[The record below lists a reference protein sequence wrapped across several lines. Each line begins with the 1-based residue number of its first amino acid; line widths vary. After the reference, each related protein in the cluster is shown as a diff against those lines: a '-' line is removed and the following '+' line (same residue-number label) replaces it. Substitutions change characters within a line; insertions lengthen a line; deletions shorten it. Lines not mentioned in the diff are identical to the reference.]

1 MNIRKSLILS
11 HIVVW
16 ILPFFMTFF
25 ILASA
30 FAGLMLYAS
39 SGNHVMAE
47 SGFQFNVISNAVR
60 AVVFHGIRHRESP
73 SSWGWVM
80 EITDPL
86 QNYVILEKN
95 GTLIYQYGNEKY
107 EAERQD
113 ILQRGIKENLAL
125 ENGNRSYSLV
135 DGLKYEY
142 VYKEDIRG
150 DTYFFYMLAS
160 HPVDRN
166 DNAIEE
172 AFRNMA
178 KFIGIMLVIF
188 IVLTSFFLS
197 RFLIRR
203 ILSPLRKLKKGAE
216 EIRKGNLSVHID
228 HGKDDE
234 FKPAVDAFNLMA
246 GRLKE
251 TLEEKERNEE
261 RRKELIAAISHD
273 IRTPLTSIKAYVE
286 GLLDHVASTPEMEER
301 YLRVIQKKADVLDR
315 LINQLFLLSKL
326 DIGEKAVP
334 LETLEL
340 SSSISRFV
348 EENRLNWEKN
358 GASFTLEGMDDFRV
372 RANTL
377 LLERIIENLVSN
389 SIRYKKKNLVHI
401 TIRIEK
407 KGDMAEVHVLD
418 DGPGVPEE
426 ALSRLKEAFYRTDS
440 ARSAT
445 DSGSGLGLSIVYR
458 AVKLMKGTL
467 NFRNR
472 KPEGL
477 EAVFTLP
484 MEEKHEEKNTD
495 H

>member
-1 MNIRKSLILS
+1 M
-11 HIVVW
+11 
-16 ILPFFMTFF
+16 
-25 ILASA
+25 
-30 FAGLMLYAS
+30 
-39 SGNHVMAE
+39 
-47 SGFQFNVISNAVR
+47 
-60 AVVFHGIRHRESP
+60 
-73 SSWGWVM
+73 
-80 EITDPL
+80 
-86 QNYVILEKN
+86 
-95 GTLIYQYGNEKY
+95 
-107 EAERQD
+107 
-113 ILQRGIKENLAL
+113 
-125 ENGNRSYSLV
+125 

-178 KFIGIMLVIF
+178 RFIGIMLVIF

-358 GASFTLEGMDDFRV
+358 GASFILEGMDDFRV

-389 SIRYKKKNLVHI
+389 SIRYKKKDLVHI

>member
-11 HIVVW
+11 HIVAW
-16 ILPFFMTFF
+16 ILPFVMTFF
-25 ILASA
+25 ILAST
-30 FAGLMLYAS
+30 FAGLMLYAA

-47 SGFQFNVISNAVR
+47 SGFQFNIISNAVR
-60 AVVFHGIRHRESP
+60 SVVFHGIRHGQPP
-73 SSWGWVM
+73 SSWGWIM
-80 EITDPL
+80 EITDPV

-95 GTLIYQYGNEKY
+95 GVLLYRYGNEKY
-107 EAERQD
+107 EQERQD
-113 ILQRGIKENLAL
+113 ILQRGIKDNLTL
-125 ENGNRSYSLV
+125 KNGNRSYSLV
-135 DGLKYEY
+135 DGLEYEY
-142 VYKEDIRG
+142 VYKENIRG
-150 DTYFFYMLAS
+150 DSYFFYMLSS
-160 HPVDRN
+160 HPVNRN
-166 DNAIEE
+166 DNVIEE

-178 KFIGIMLVIF
+178 RFIGIMLVIF

-203 ILSPLRKLKKGAE
+203 ILSPLRKLQKAAE

-228 HGKDDE
+228 HGRDDE

-286 GLLDHVASTPEMEER
+286 GLLDHVASTPEMEKR
-301 YLRVIQKKADVLDR
+301 YLKVIQKKADVLDR
-315 LINQLFLLSKL
+315 LINQLFFLSRL
-326 DIGEKAVP
+326 DIGEKAIP
-334 LETLEL
+334 LEPLDL
-340 SSSISRFV
+340 SDFIFRFV
-348 EENRLNWEKN
+348 EENKLNWEKN
-358 GASFTLEGMDDFRV
+358 GACFTLEMKEEMRV
-372 RANTL
+372 RANPL
-377 LLERIIENLVSN
+377 LLERIVGNLASN
-389 SIRYKKKNLVHI
+389 SIRYKKKDRVHI
-401 TIRIEK
+401 TIRTER
-407 KGDMAEVHVLD
+407 KGNMAEIHVWD
-418 DGPGVPEE
+418 DGPGVSEE
-426 ALSRLKEAFYRTDS
+426 ALSRLKETFYRTDS
-440 ARSAT
+440 ARSRT
-445 DSGSGLGLSIVYR
+445 ENGSGLGLSIVDR

-467 NFRNR
+467 DFRNR